1 LPRKI
6 LITGGSGQLGSCLYN
21 SFHGSYNTIK
31 TSLKSSDNS
40 YQLDVTNSKQV
51 ESILIQEKPDIII
64 NCASCNGVDKCESD
78 KMKARNVIVDGLA
91 NIIKF
96 SSRDSFI
103 IHISSDYV
111 FSGSKRSYSELDMPS
126 PVNYYG
132 KLKLESE
139 NMLIGSNKRYAIVR
153 PNVLFSSA
161 IDNKSNFLGWVVRN
175 LKYQKNINV
184 VDDQVSNPTPVE
196 LLRDT
201 IESIML
207 LNSEGMFNIGT
218 ADSISR
224 YDFALKIAEK
234 FGYDSKLINN
244 VKTDDLKQLA
254 VRPRTTFLNFDKVV
268 QKLDVDIYSVDYYL
282 KYYKE
287 AIFE

>member
-1 LPRKI
+1 MPRKI
-6 LITGGSGQLGSCLYN
+6 LITGGNGQLGACLYN

-31 TSLKSSDNS
+31 TSLKRSDNS

-51 ESILIQEKPDIII
+51 ESVLIEEKPDIII
-64 NCASCNGVDKCESD
+64 NCASYNGVDKCESD
-78 KMKARNVIVDGLA
+78 KIKARNVIVDGLA

-96 SSRDSFI
+96 SNRNSFI

-175 LKYQKNINV
+175 LKYQKNIDV

-196 LLRDT
+196 LLRDI

-207 LNSEGMFNIGT
+207 LNSEGVFNIGT

-268 QKLDVDIYSVDYYL
+268 EKLDVDIYSVDYYL

>member
-1 LPRKI
+1 MPRKI
-6 LITGGSGQLGSCLYN
+6 LITGGNGQLGACLYN

-31 TSLKSSDNS
+31 TSLKRSDNS

-51 ESILIQEKPDIII
+51 ESIFIQEKPDIII
-64 NCASCNGVDKCESD
+64 NCASYNGVDKCESD
-78 KMKARNVIVDGLA
+78 KIKARNIIVDGLA

-96 SSRDSFI
+96 SNRNSFI

-139 NMLIGSNKRYAIVR
+139 NMLIGSNKKYAIVR

-175 LKYQKNINV
+175 LKYQKNIDV

-207 LNSEGMFNIGT
+207 LNSEGVFNIGT

-268 QKLDVDIYSVDYYL
+268 EKLDVDIYSVDYYL

>member
-1 LPRKI
+1 MPRKI
-6 LITGGSGQLGSCLYN
+6 LITGGNGQLGACLYN

-31 TSLKSSDNS
+31 TSLKRSDNS

-51 ESILIQEKPDIII
+51 ESVLIEEKPDIII
-64 NCASCNGVDKCESD
+64 NCASYNGVDKCESD
-78 KMKARNVIVDGLA
+78 KIKARNVIVDGLA

-96 SSRDSFI
+96 SNRNSFI

-139 NMLIGSNKRYAIVR
+139 NMLIGSNKKYAIVR

-161 IDNKSNFLGWVVRN
+161 IDNKSNFLRWVVRN
-175 LKYQKNINV
+175 LKYQKNIDV

-196 LLRDT
+196 LLRDI

-207 LNSEGMFNIGT
+207 LNSEGVFNIGT

-268 QKLDVDIYSVDYYL
+268 EKLDVDIYSVDYYL